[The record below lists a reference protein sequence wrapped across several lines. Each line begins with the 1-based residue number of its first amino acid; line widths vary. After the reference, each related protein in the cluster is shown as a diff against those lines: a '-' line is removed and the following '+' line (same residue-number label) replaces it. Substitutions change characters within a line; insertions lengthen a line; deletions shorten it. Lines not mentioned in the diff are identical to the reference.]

1 MKSDVVSFA
10 EEAAILASDAACLE
24 TPASLNHRYLFILFC
39 FSTYFYLFFI
49 LFIMNLQV
57 SY

>member
-1 MKSDVVSFA
+1 VKSDVVSFA
-10 EEAAILASDAACLE
+10 EEAAMLALDAACPE
-24 TPASLNHRYLFILFC
+24 TPAGLNHRYLFILFC
-39 FSTYFYLFFI
+39 FSTNFYLFII